1 LLIPV
6 SEREEMSTLDSGM
19 IKQYS
24 PSVQA
29 RNNTFRAQ
37 EVDGSCWVRPS
48 RYSSVSHIVMDQ
60 LVEGPLGLAGAVPE
74 VDSIAIILRKE

>member
-1 LLIPV
+1 MISV
-6 SEREEMSTLDSGM
+6 SEREEVSTLDGGM
-19 IKQYS
+19 IKQCS

-29 RNNTFRAQ
+29 RNDTFRAQ

-60 LVEGPLGLAGAVPE
+60 LVKGPLSLARAVPE
-74 VDSIAIILRKE
+74 VDPIAMALRKE